1 MKKILKQVLFYTVL
15 IILFIPFLISG
26 VGMVICILLTDLI
39 STLQDW
45 VFEWDREGNWHDA

>member
-1 MKKILKQVLFYTVL
+1 MKKILKQILFYTVL

-39 STLQDW
+39 STRQDW

>member
-1 MKKILKQVLFYTVL
+1 MKKILKQILFYTVL

-26 VGMVICILLTDLI
+26 VGIVICILLTDLI

-45 VFEWDREGNWHDA
+45 VFEWDREGNWHDD

>member
-1 MKKILKQVLFYTVL
+1 MKKILKQILFYTVL